1 MNCEINSPGKGIFA
15 CSLSILNILGERIN
29 EQKMVL
35 GMNGSSKAIEK
46 VSSGAT
52 QQFSL
57 I

>member
-1 MNCEINSPGKGIFA
+1 MKYVINSPGKGIVA
-15 CSLSILNILGERIN
+15 CALSFLNPLGERMN
-29 EQKMVL
+29 EKKMVL
-35 GMNGSSKAIEK
+35 GINGSSKAIEK